1 MVAWVVI
8 FSFDPRPAAPYRHVT
23 KIPSPQLLLFPTLT
37 NRDARNPFRFRSYA
51 NTGVSPAFS
60 SRCSQPFV
68 ALYFPK
74 SFKCNTYGPP
84 ACVANKRLTPKVNP
98 LDATLTKNRGRG
110 VHPLAPCL
118 LFGATI
124 RKLGH
129 PTSLFAGGTRMHRRI
144 LPLFALVLALSAP
157 AFAQEHSEHT
167 APAKTKSAML
177 MTGLGNWHH
186 PVSTKNAQAQGL
198 LRSGPAAHLRL
209 QSRRSHALLPAR
221 C

>member
-1 MVAWVVI
+1 MVSMGRDLRLRSTPSRTVP
-8 FSFDPRPAAPYRHVT
+8 SRDENPVT
-23 KIPSPQLLLFPTLT
+23 ATPFIPTLT

-60 SRCSQPFV
+60 SRRSRSFV
-68 ALYFPK
+68 ALHFPK

-129 PTSLFAGGTRMHRRI
+129 PTSPFAGGYECI
-144 LPLFALVLALSAP
+144 AASCPCLPLSWRCPLPLS
-157 AFAQEHSEHT
+157 H
-167 APAKTKSAML
+167 
-177 MTGLGNWHH
+177 
-186 PVSTKNAQAQGL
+186 
-198 LRSGPAAHLRL
+198 RSI
-209 QSRRSHALLPAR
+209 
-221 C
+221 